1 MQGLGLIA
9 AIFVGGL
16 AGWFASM
23 FMRANTGILTNI
35 VLGIVGAIVG
45 NWVLGLVGF
54 TTSPT
59 WISQGAAGFVGA
71 CLLIFVI
78 RVLRGR

>member
-16 AGWFASM
+16 AGWAASM
-23 FMRANTGILTNI
+23 FMQARTGILTNV

-45 NWVLGLVGF
+45 NFILGLVGA

-59 WISQGAAGFVGA
+59 WISQGFAGFMGA
-71 CLLIFVI
+71 CILIAVI
-78 RVLRGR
+78 RFLRGR